1 MPIFQ
6 KSIVDKY
13 IETLDVDVIDNAYES
28 YKRVY
33 SAQKIQRI
41 KKLKEEQY
49 QGGFLKDIFGS
60 VLGYTI
66 DPEVG
71 YNIEL
76 EKKNETNSKKA
87 DGAILKDEKVLGVIE
102 LKSNTTKNLESIKDQ
117 AFGYKNNHKGCKYV
131 ISSNF
136 HKLRFY
142 VDDATEYEEFDLYNL
157 DK

>member
-13 IETLDVDVIDNAYES
+13 VATIDVDVIDKAFES
-28 YKRVY
+28 YKHIY
-33 SAQKIQRI
+33 STQKIQRI

-71 YNIEL
+71 YNLEL
-76 EKKNETNSKKA
+76 EKKNETDTQIDAMVYQLYGLTEDEIEIVENS
-87 DGAILKDEKVLGVIE
+87 
-102 LKSNTTKNLESIKDQ
+102 
-117 AFGYKNNHKGCKYV
+117 
-131 ISSNF
+131 
-136 HKLRFY
+136 
-142 VDDATEYEEFDLYNL
+142 
-157 DK
+157 